1 MISQNLR
8 HQINAL
14 SGGHVRQPNKTAM
27 RRALGKEKLPEVF
40 VHRDEHAIFR
50 RRSFQQHAITR
61 VAATLAGFH
70 HVVTMAAQP
79 LGQSTPGAAIDQ
91 KPHWPATRTES
102 SVSCAMTA
110 CA

>member
-1 MISQNLR
+1 
-8 HQINAL
+8 
-14 SGGHVRQPNKTAM
+14 
-27 RRALGKEKLPEVF
+27 
-40 VHRDEHAIFR
+40 
-50 RRSFQQHAITR
+50 
-61 VAATLAGFH
+61 
-70 HVVTMAAQP
+70 VTMAAQP